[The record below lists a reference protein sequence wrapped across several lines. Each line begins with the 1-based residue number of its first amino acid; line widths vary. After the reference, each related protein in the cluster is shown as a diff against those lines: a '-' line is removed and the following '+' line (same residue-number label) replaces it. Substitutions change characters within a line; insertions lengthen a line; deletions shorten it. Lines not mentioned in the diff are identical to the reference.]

1 MGTATKNISVDLP
14 IDDIDR
20 IGRLASEKKMSVSK
34 FLSSLIRKESKTEEE
49 KRWERFSASLK
60 EEQEDAASAGFTED
74 DLNDLIKEVRRKA
87 K

>member
-14 IDDIDR
+14 IDDIDK
-20 IGRLASEKKMSVSK
+20 ISILAREKKMSVSK
-34 FLSSLIRKESKTEEE
+34 FISSLIRKGSKTEEE

>member
-20 IGRLASEKKMSVSK
+20 IGRLAREKKMSVSK
-34 FLSSLIRKESKTEEE
+34 FISSLIRKGSMTEEE
-49 KRWERFSASLK
+49 KSWERFSTSLK

-74 DLNDLIKEVRRKA
+74 DLNDLIKEVRRK

>member
-14 IDDIDR
+14 IDDIDK
-20 IGRLASEKKMSVSK
+20 IGTLAREKKKSVSK
-34 FLSSLIRKESKTEEE
+34 FISSLIRKKSKTEEE

>member
-20 IGRLASEKKMSVSK
+20 IGTLAREKKMSVSK

-60 EEQEDAASAGFTED
+60 EEQEDAASAGQRVDHLPAGTGECPCA
-74 DLNDLIKEVRRKA
+74 R
-87 K
+87 

>member
-20 IGRLASEKKMSVSK
+20 IGRLAREKKMSVSK
-34 FLSSLIRKESKTEEE
+34 FISSLIRKESKTEEE
-49 KRWERFSASLK
+49 KRWEHFSASLK

>member
-20 IGRLASEKKMSVSK
+20 IGRLAREKKMSVSK
-34 FLSSLIRKESKTEEE
+34 FISSLIRKESKPEEE
-49 KRWERFSASLK
+49 KRWEKFTSKCENIKKWAK
-60 EEQEDAASAGFTED
+60 NQGITEQDIEEA
-74 DLNDLIKEVRRKA
+74 IKEVRK

>member
-20 IGRLASEKKMSVSK
+20 IGRLAREKKMSVSK
-34 FLSSLIRKESKTEEE
+34 FISSLIKKESKTEEE

>member
-20 IGRLASEKKMSVSK
+20 IGRLAREKKMSVSK

-49 KRWERFSASLK
+49 KRWKKFTSKCENIKKWAK
-60 EEQEDAASAGFTED
+60 NQGITEQDIEEA
-74 DLNDLIKEVRRKA
+74 IKEVRK